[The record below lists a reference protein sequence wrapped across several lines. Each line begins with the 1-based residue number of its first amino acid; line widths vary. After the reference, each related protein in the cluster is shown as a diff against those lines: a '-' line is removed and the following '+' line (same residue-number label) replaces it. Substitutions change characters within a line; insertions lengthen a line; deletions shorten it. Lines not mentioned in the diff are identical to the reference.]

1 MNSNKTVLAALLI
14 VLLGGL
20 CIGGYKWYLVW
31 AESNGQVTASE
42 AKVENT
48 LRICGDGY
56 LGYFFV
62 DSPEMTL
69 QSARRGLGV
78 QFIKD
83 NGDYGARLQKFAT
96 GQCDAIVLPINS
108 YYQHG
113 LQYKYPGV
121 ITGAI
126 AESKGAD
133 AITCF
138 ADKVPSG
145 KISDLNDASLQIVY
159 GKESP
164 SSFLIDL
171 TMVDFDLFNLQRSNT
186 WRQEVDGSEAALNRA
201 RSHQGDCFVMWEP
214 DVSKAVRDVPG
225 LKRIWGSESFSGY
238 IMDVFVFKR
247 DIVNNEADHVI
258 TFMDAYFATMRS
270 YSNDRDRMISDMRI
284 KTGLSQD
291 EVEAMLKLID
301 WHDLYENA
309 SMDLGISTGVGAPT
323 TEGLANSITR
333 ISQVLVKTNK
343 ITARDTLSDPYS
355 IINTTAMK
363 AALGKIGNQSAEN
376 RVEHKFTGL
385 TDADWDKLDKIG
397 MMKVEQ
403 IKFRNAT
410 SDLDQAGI
418 DQIDKIA
425 ELLVN
430 NYPEAR
436 VVVKGHTGPGS
447 DEDANV
453 ALSRERAEAVVQ
465 RLTAVHGQQAE
476 RFHAVGV
483 GSSEPP
489 AKRPGQNP
497 RDYRYNL
504 PRVEFILYKD
514 PKSF

>member
-14 VLLGGL
+14 LVLGGM
-20 CIGGYKWYLVW
+20 CIGGYWGYLKW
-31 AESNGQVTASE
+31 AEVNGKIAASE

-48 LRICGDGY
+48 LRICGDNY
-56 LGYFFV
+56 LGYFFI
-62 DSPEMTL
+62 DAPEMTI
-69 QSARRGLGV
+69 QSAKRGLGV
-78 QFIKD
+78 QFIQD
-83 NGDYGARLQKFAT
+83 NGDYAARMQKFAT
-96 GQCDAIVLPINS
+96 GQCDAIVMPINS
-108 YYQHG
+108 YLQHG
-113 LQYKYPGV
+113 LPHKYPGV

-138 ADKVPSG
+138 AEKVPTG
-145 KISDLNDASLQIVY
+145 KIGDLNDASLQIVY

-171 TMVDFDLFNLQRSNT
+171 TMVDFDLFNLQRANT
-186 WRQEVDGSEAALNRA
+186 WRQEVDGSGATLDRA
-201 RSHQGDCFVMWEP
+201 RNHQGDCFVMWEP
-214 DVSKAVRDVPG
+214 DVSKAIRDVPG
-225 LKRIWGSESFSGY
+225 LKRVWGSESFSGY

-247 DIVNNEADHVI
+247 DIVNRQADQVI
-258 TFMDAYFATMRS
+258 TFMDAYFATMRT
-270 YSNDRDRMISDMRI
+270 YGNDRNRMIADM
-284 KTGLSQD
+284 KVKSALSQD

-301 WHDLYENA
+301 WHDVYENA

-323 TEGLANSITR
+323 TEGIANSIAS
-333 ISQVLVKTNK
+333 ISQVLVKTNR
-343 ITARDTLSDPYS
+343 IGAGDTLSDPYS

-363 AALGKIGNQSAEN
+363 AALSKMGNQSAEN
-376 RVEHKFTGL
+376 RVDHKFTEL
-385 TDADWDKLDKIG
+385 TDADWDKLEKIG
-397 MMKVEQ
+397 MMKVEK
-403 IKFRNAT
+403 IKFQNAT
-410 SDLDQAGI
+410 SDLDQAGT

-430 NYPEAR
+430 NYPDAR

-447 DEDANV
+447 DEEANV
-453 ALSRERAEAVVQ
+453 TLSRERAEAVVQ

-489 AKRPGQNP
+489 ARRPGQNQ